1 MLDTKECPCY
11 VEKFVN
17 EYERDPIEYKNDFA
31 YPVNR
36 WRERDGINEERLK
49 KVFLTYKF
57 QCVGKL

>member
-49 KVFLTYKF
+49 KVFFDL
-57 QCVGKL
+57 